1 MISAGIGGATHAYWP
16 QLPASSQGKASESNK
31 RIGNDAEL
39 SAAEQRELDQLK
51 QRDEQVRA
59 HEQAHISA
67 GGDLITA
74 RASYTFE
81 TGPDDKRYAVGGE
94 VRIDTSEGRTAEET
108 IARAERIRAAA
119 LAPTDPSPQDRQ
131 VATMA
136 QRMASEARQ
145 ELNAQ
150 RGEDDPIAA
159 RLEAALS
166 RLVEAVS
173 AAPQQPPA
181 IDVFA

>member
-1 MISAGIGGATHAYWP
+1 MISAGVGGASHAYWS
-16 QLPASSQGKASESNK
+16 QLSASSQDNASESGR

-39 SAAEQRELDQLK
+39 SAAQQRELAQLK

-119 LAPTDPSPQDRQ
+119 LAPADPSPQDRQ
-131 VATMA
+131 VAAMA
-136 QRMASEARQ
+136 ERMAAEARQ
-145 ELNAQ
+145 TLNAQ
-150 RGEDDPIAA
+150 QGEDDPASA
-159 RLEAALS
+159 RLESALS
-166 RLVEAVS
+166 RLIEAVS
-173 AAPQQPPA
+173 TAPQQPPA